1 MAMTK
6 EQFKQKVEEKN
17 DELISLTGDVG
28 DGRTYLDNILHIIE
42 SGIPHLEDSLEG
54 EAADYQDKW
63 DEVETYLEN
72 LFEKVKNKADESDG
86 QNVT

>member
-28 DGRTYLDNILHIIE
+28 DGRTYLDNILQIIE
-42 SGIPHLEDSLEG
+42 SGSPLLEDSLEG